1 MKWKKRKKKKEKVKQ
16 QYKQQKLS
24 NNISNKKKSRD
35 LAHREGHKSYATLLT
50 LRYASEV
57 RMKGVKNDY
66 FYIWKYIKKKEA

>member
-57 RMKGVKNDY
+57 RMKGVKNHY
-66 FYIWKYIKKKEA
+66 FYIWKYI